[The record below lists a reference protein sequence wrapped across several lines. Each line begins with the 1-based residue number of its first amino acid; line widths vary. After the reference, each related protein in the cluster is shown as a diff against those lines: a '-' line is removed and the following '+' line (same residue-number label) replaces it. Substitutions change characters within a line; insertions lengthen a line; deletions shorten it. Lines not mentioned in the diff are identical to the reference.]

1 MDEQTQLIHRSPSR
15 ETNTSPVHR
24 QRNHEHLSY
33 WKMQVACGMI
43 LFTVILERLA
53 FYSLSGNLVLFL
65 NKNPFNWMSYHAL
78 SASFY
83 FLGVSFVTSLFGGW
97 LADSFLGRYKAILVA
112 FIIYIAGY
120 GTMPFLALDKNGT
133 MIINGTHICKFK
145 NQSGQNDDTSDTN
158 NPFNENCVGL
168 VYIVLTVIAIGTGS
182 VKANIAP
189 FGADQVLGGGQQP
202 TLVFFNWFYWCINI
216 GAFLGLGIFTYIEQQ
231 KSFYLGYLIS
241 GSALAFGAVL
251 FLFGGCVFIRKPAS
265 GSVFTNI
272 FKILREACRSKRR
285 RSKMISRT
293 QRYIVDEADNEEEI
307 KFLDHA
313 KHRHGGIYHD
323 SIVDDVRDLKKII
336 CVFIV
341 LIPYWVVYFQM
352 QTTFLLQGLHMRL
365 LFKDSEK
372 NASNSCKNDAVQIET
387 VAQKSQI
394 APAWLSLFDVIMLI
408 IMLPL
413 FDRVIYPRLAKAG
426 YPFSMTKRILV
437 GMVFAIAAMLVA
449 GALEHFRLK
458 SFWPYDDDVKC
469 QCKNRSVP
477 QIIGDTEYYAADLSV
492 LWQIPQYA
500 LIGMSEVF
508 TSVAGLQF
516 AVSMA
521 PKSMKGIIMG
531 LFYFTSGIGS
541 FLGTAIT
548 GILNANKIWFV
559 DGDDHGDIN
568 CRLPCRPH
576 DYTFQANKSCHL
588 DYYFYFLAGVEL
600 IGLIL
605 FVIVSKIY
613 HLDQDE
619 HNQNILQLPVGED
632 KESPPGRRP
641 PHSIQRS
648 ISNM

>member
-1 MDEQTQLIHRSPSR
+1 
-15 ETNTSPVHR
+15 
-24 QRNHEHLSY
+24 
-33 WKMQVACGMI
+33 MQVACGMI

-65 NKNPFNWMSYHAL
+65 NKKPFSWMSYHAL

-120 GTMPFLALDKNGT
+120 GTMVCLAPIPSKNGT
-133 MIINGTHICKFK
+133 VIINGTEICEFK
-145 NQSGQNDDTSDTN
+145 NQSGQHDKS
-158 NPFNENCVGL
+158 NPFDENCAGL
-168 VYIVLTVIAIGTGS
+168 LYIVLTIIAIGTGS

-231 KSFYLGYLIS
+231 QFFYIGYLIS

-251 FLFGGCVFIRKPAS
+251 FLLGGCVFICKPAS
-265 GSVFTNI
+265 GSVLTNI

-336 CVFIV
+336 SVFVV

-372 NASNSCKNDAVQIET
+372 NASDSCNNVTDEIET
-387 VAQKSQI
+387 IEQKPQIVA
-394 APAWLSLFDVIMLI
+394 AWLSLFDVILLI

-449 GALEHFRLK
+449 GALEYFRLK
-458 SFWPYDDDVKC
+458 SFWPWGEGEC

-477 QIIGDTEYYAADLSV
+477 QIIGDTKYNAADLSV

-548 GILNANKIWFV
+548 AILNANTIWFV

-568 CRLPCRPH
+568 CRLPCRPP
-576 DYTFQANKSCHL
+576 DNIVQANKSCHL

-605 FVIVSKIY
+605 FVMVSKIY

-632 KESPPGRRP
+632 KEIPPGRRT